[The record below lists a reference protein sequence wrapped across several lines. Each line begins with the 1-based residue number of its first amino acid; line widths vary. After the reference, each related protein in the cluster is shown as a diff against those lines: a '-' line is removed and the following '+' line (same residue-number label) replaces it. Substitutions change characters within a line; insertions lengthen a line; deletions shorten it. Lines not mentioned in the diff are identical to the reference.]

1 MNAPSSEADLSS
13 WFGGHPGPQLGSW
26 ALLAVG
32 ILLAGCQQMELNSTS
47 CSFGDGEA
55 PGETAVLMEG
65 YHYHWD
71 QLSHRISYL
80 KAGVG
85 VPDDDGS
92 AVGHLGLLGG
102 PWSDGRRFVDLPSY
116 GLGYAHLQSSEVTA
130 WYGHVPLRIPSGG
143 RIEEPVSV
151 SLSDLALPQREH
163 WLVAL
168 AGFCFDTDVPGEGD
182 FNNGYDP
189 VDGWAI
195 KDLAVGISP
204 ALATESTVDFV
215 AAAELRGG
223 TIDRD
228 NHNEAMLHAQ
238 VDADLAD
245 VERQVDQ
252 SDAIGGILRQQTRQV
267 DGERGGAHSALGAQQ
282 GDHHSI
288 IVGRVRLDGQRFEH
302 SLQLVLITREH
313 RHGPSTQPDSF
324 AGDRDV
330 LDAGQDHQVG
340 FGGIV
345 SNPSGQLQAHGAV
358 GVYPQDRALRLGSD
372 QLGEPFACIRA
383 VQDHVHPPGEPSSQ
397 IE

>member
-1 MNAPSSEADLSS
+1 
-13 WFGGHPGPQLGSW
+13 
-26 ALLAVG
+26 
-32 ILLAGCQQMELNSTS
+32 MELNSTS

-151 SLSDLALPQREH
+151 SLSDLDLPQREH

-238 VDADLAD
+238 VDADLAYLVLGFD
-245 VERQVDQ
+245 NGEVFDAGLGATTHHRFTDPLPSEERIFGEGQL
-252 SDAIGGILRQQTRQV
+252 SATIPTSPGEALALPLLRGWGFHLNRSNAEAGEGRYLRQ
-267 DGERGGAHSALGAQQ
+267 LGATLSDFSYDSGS
-282 GDHHSI
+282 GDATI
-288 IVGRVRLDGQRFEH
+288 RFDAYA
-302 SLQLVLITREH
+302 SNV
-313 RHGPSTQPDSF
+313 SSF
-324 AGDRDV
+324 PMGHNQVQFEADV
-330 LDAGQDHQVG
+330 SV
-340 FGGIV
+340 
-345 SNPSGQLQAHGAV
+345 
-358 GVYPQDRALRLGSD
+358 LRLPADSGSYTRASVEGTLET
-372 QLGEPFACIRA
+372 LGDF
-383 VQDHVHPPGEPSSQ
+383 DHP
-397 IE
+397 IEAQGPTGR